1 VSTLKV
7 KADPRLIVGLATP
20 DDAGVYQLTDHV
32 ALIQTLDFF
41 TPIVD
46 SPYDFGAIAAANAL
60 SDVYAMG
67 GQPLTAMNIVC
78 FPSDELPESILKET
92 LAGGLEKIHEAGAL
106 LVGGHSVNDAEF
118 KYGLSVT
125 GTVHPDRVITNS
137 GLKIQDRLILTKP
150 IGTGILATAIKG
162 KLAAENAIKNLVA
175 VASSLNKTAAE
186 IMGRFKPS
194 ACTDITGFG
203 LAGHLVEMAA
213 ASKKKINLY
222 ADDIPFIEDVY
233 DLAAMGMFPA
243 GAYHNKKFFEIR
255 TRIASEMD
263 PVLTDLMFDPQTSG
277 GLVISLNKTD
287 ALDCLNALHD
297 NGIGAR
303 IIGDVESDDPCGFVN
318 IF

>member
-1 VSTLKV
+1 
-7 KADPRLIVGLATP
+7 VGLATP

-243 GAYHNKKFFEIR
+243 GAYNNKKFFEIR